1 MSKLALL
8 GGQPVRTRPF
18 PPPNS
23 FGEEELANLKEVLAS
38 GVLSGFI
45 ARGFEAFRGGKMV
58 RRLEAGFC
66 ERFGVRHAIAV
77 NSNTSGLH
85 AALAAIGIEPGDEV
99 IVPPYTMSATAA
111 AVLHANGVPVFAD
124 IETRTYGLDPA
135 DVERKITK
143 RTKAIMPVHLFGHP
157 CRMDELQSVARRH
170 GLRLIE
176 DAAQSPGA
184 LYRGRPTGT
193 LGDLG
198 VFSLNQNK
206 TITTG
211 EGGVVLT
218 NDDELALRVQLVRN
232 HGEVCVEDLHYDNI
246 PGTLG
251 WNYRMTELEAAVGVA
266 QLAKLDALNAH
277 RQDLAAYLCER
288 MRGMSGI
295 EAPVTEPDCTHV
307 YFCFPMRYDA
317 QVVGLPRALFVKA
330 MTAEGVPIGAG
341 YVAPLYREPMYRRL
355 QAYDRNRGF
364 PFTYDRS
371 PEQVPDYSDGICPNC
386 EALYERKL
394 ILHFYCR
401 HPLTRGDMDD
411 VLAAME
417 KVLDGRA
424 DLLASQRE
432 PAAVAS

>member
-1 MSKLALL
+1 MNKLALL
-8 GGQPVRTRPF
+8 GGQPVCSRPF

-23 FGEEELANLKEVLAS
+23 FGEEELANVKEVLAS

-45 ARGFEAFRGGKMV
+45 ARGFEAFGGGRMV
-58 RRLEAGFC
+58 KRLEAAFC
-66 ERFGVRHAIAV
+66 ERFGAKYAIAV

-85 AALAAIGIEPGDEV
+85 AAVAAIGIEPGDEV

-124 IETRTYGLDPA
+124 VETETYGLDPT
-135 DVERKITK
+135 DVERKITR

-157 CRMDELQSVARRH
+157 CRMDELLDIARRY
-170 GLRLIE
+170 GLRVIE

-184 LYRGRPTGT
+184 VYRGRETGT
-193 LGDLG
+193 IGDLG

-218 NDDELALRVQLVRN
+218 NDRELALRAQLVRN

-266 QLAKLDALNAH
+266 QLDRLDALNAL
-277 RQDLAAYLCER
+277 RQDLAEYLTEK
-288 MRGMSGI
+288 MRGMPGI
-295 EAPVTEPDCTHV
+295 RAPIVRTECTHV
-307 YFCFPMRYDA
+307 YFCFPMRYEA
-317 QVVGLPRALFVKA
+317 HVTGLPRSLFVKA
-330 MTAEGVPIGAG
+330 MAAEGVGVGAG

-355 QAYDRNRGF
+355 QAYDRDRGF
-364 PFTYDRS
+364 PFTYNRA
-371 PEQVPDYSDGICPNC
+371 PEEVPDYSDGICPNC
-386 EALYERKL
+386 EALYESDL
-394 ILHFYCR
+394 LLHFYCR
-401 HPLTRGDMDD
+401 HPLTRSDMDD

-417 KVLDGRA
+417 KVLAGREA
-424 DLLASQRE
+424 LLATQE
-432 PAAVAS
+432 TPVGVGA